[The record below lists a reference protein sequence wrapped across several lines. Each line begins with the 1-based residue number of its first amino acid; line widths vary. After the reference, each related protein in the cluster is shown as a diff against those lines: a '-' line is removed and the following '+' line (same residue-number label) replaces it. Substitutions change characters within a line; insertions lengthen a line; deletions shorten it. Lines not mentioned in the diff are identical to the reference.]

1 MYVIFCTRCETGQK
15 CMPYFALAV
24 KQVRNVCHLLYSL
37 LSRSVM
43 YAIFPPTIAYAYI
56 LYKLMKEN
64 VAFFGQV
71 IYYFVVAAWLFT
83 KHG

>member
-1 MYVIFCTRCETGQK
+1 
-15 CMPYFALAV
+15 
-24 KQVRNVCHLLYSL
+24 
-37 LSRSVM
+37 M
-43 YAIFPPTIAYAYI
+43 YAIFPPTIASAYI
-56 LYKLMKEN
+56 VYKLMKEN